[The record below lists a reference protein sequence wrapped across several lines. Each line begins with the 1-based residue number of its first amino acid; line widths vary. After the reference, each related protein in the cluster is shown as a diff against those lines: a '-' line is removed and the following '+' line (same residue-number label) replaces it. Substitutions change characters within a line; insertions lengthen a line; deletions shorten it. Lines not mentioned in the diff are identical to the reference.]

1 MQHSP
6 TVLSTSFLLNRT
18 ADISEL
24 NALITRFRE
33 SHSRVSMSRESS
45 RLKKS
50 SSDWLISGNALLQH
64 LSEKCNFRVFSVL
77 PGSAEAQ
84 VI

>member
-1 MQHSP
+1 
-6 TVLSTSFLLNRT
+6 
-18 ADISEL
+18 
-24 NALITRFRE
+24 
-33 SHSRVSMSRESS
+33 MSRESS